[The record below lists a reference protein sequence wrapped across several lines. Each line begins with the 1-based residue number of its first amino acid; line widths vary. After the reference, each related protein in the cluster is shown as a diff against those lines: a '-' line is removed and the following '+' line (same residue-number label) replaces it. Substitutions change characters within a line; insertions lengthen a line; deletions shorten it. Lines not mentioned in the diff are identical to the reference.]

1 MAEDDVRRVK
11 TIKPAV
17 SGLYGGCSVESRGLF
32 EIVQRRAAIGQFPP
46 FERPRSVLDIPG
58 FLTSFLLRLPLVLST
73 TGIALDI
80 GRSTILFR
88 LTRILAR
95 FLPDIAR
102 GTTCLGSF
110 GGRPRYPVGHQK
122 KNHGYPTKRPVRSH
136 NLISRSSMSNSK
148 YS

>member
-1 MAEDDVRRVK
+1 MYCLAEID
-11 TIKPAV
+11 
-17 SGLYGGCSVESRGLF
+17 
-32 EIVQRRAAIGQFPP
+32 QFPP

-58 FLTSFLLRLPLVLST
+58 FLTSFLLRLSLVLST

-102 GTTCLGSF
+102 GTALLGAF
-110 GGRPRYPVGHQK
+110 GGRPRCPVRHQK
-122 KNHGYPTKRPVRSH
+122 KNHGYPTKRPVRFH
-136 NLISRSSMSNSK
+136 NLISRSSMSDFK